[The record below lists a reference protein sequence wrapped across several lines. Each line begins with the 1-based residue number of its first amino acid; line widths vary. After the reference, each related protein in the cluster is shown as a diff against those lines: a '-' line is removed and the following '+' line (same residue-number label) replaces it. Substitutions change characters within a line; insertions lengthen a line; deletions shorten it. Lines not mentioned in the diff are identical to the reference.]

1 MTAPRLTTTSQF
13 LRDIMALD
21 IRFSAEERSVMLA
34 RARASIE
41 ESQRVMLLRMPCS
54 DKIQ

>member
-1 MTAPRLTTTSQF
+1 MTKPVWTTTSQF

-21 IRFSAEERSVMLA
+21 IRFSAEERAVIVA
-34 RARASIE
+34 GAEASIK
-41 ESQRVMLLRMPCS
+41 ESERVMLLQMPCS